1 MTIVKYLTMSYADAM
16 TMRTLIQ
23 FNKGTTS
30 RQAHR
35 DLPSAG
41 TNGELLKDD
50 ELTRRGFDGR
60 EAVLYRSH
68 DPTIF
73 RTEGRFRSTSVML
86 DDIKPG
92 DLTDPRG
99 GAQRLYYNADVTIW
113 LSRRAEPMPFYRRN
127 VDGDECWFVHYGS
140 GTVETEFGPIRY
152 GRGDYVVIP
161 KAITHRF
168 VVDGGETTLFGIETV
183 GELRAPTY
191 VGLGR
196 HAPFD
201 PDVIRVPEPAAMPS
215 GRDEYEIRVKYDNE
229 YSSIY
234 VDHHPCDV
242 QGWKGDYFPFAFNIR
257 DWNVIMS
264 DSLHLP
270 PSMHCFLVA
279 EGINII
285 NLLPRPFESIKGV
298 ERIPWFHRNAD
309 YDEIAL
315 IHGGKSLG
323 RSLKAGLVSHDPQG
337 IHHGFPDRA
346 RIKSRREWEEH
357 PRLEW
362 EIIMV
367 EAARPL
373 KLDPVVQG

>member
-1 MTIVKYLTMSYADAM
+1 
-16 TMRTLIQ
+16 MRTLIQ
-23 FNKGTTS
+23 FSKGRTS

-35 DLPSAG
+35 DLPGPAPDGSP
-41 TNGELLKDD
+41 LKDD
-50 ELTRRGFDGR
+50 ELTREGFDGR
-60 EAVLYRSH
+60 EAVLYRAN

-73 RTEGRFRSTSVML
+73 RTEGRFRSTYGTL
-86 DDIKPG
+86 GEIETP

-99 GAQRLYYNADVTIW
+99 SAQRLFHNADTTIW
-113 LSRRAEPMPFYRRN
+113 LSRRAKPMPFFRRN
-127 VDGDECWFVHYGS
+127 VDGDECWFVHRGS
-140 GTVETEFGPIRY
+140 GTVETEFGPITY
-152 GRGDYVVIP
+152 AQGDYVVIP
-161 KAITHRF
+161 KAITHRW
-168 VVDGGETTLFGIETV
+168 VVDRGETVLFCVETV

-201 PDVIRVPEPAAMPS
+201 PDTIRVPDPVAMASADP
-215 GRDEYEIRVKYDNE
+215 EYEIRVKYDGE
-229 YSSIY
+229 YSSIF

-242 QGWKGDYFPFAFNIR
+242 EGWKGDYFPFAFNIR

-279 EGINII
+279 EGVNII
-285 NLLPRPFESIKGV
+285 NLLPRPFETAQGV

-315 IHGGKSLG
+315 VHGGASLG
-323 RSLKAGLVSHDPQG
+323 RPLTAGRISHDPQG

-346 RIKSRREWEEH
+346 RVKSRREWEQH
-357 PRLEW
+357 PRIEW

-367 EAARPL
+367 ETARPL
-373 KLDPVVQG
+373 KVDPVLLG

>member
-1 MTIVKYLTMSYADAM
+1 
-16 TMRTLIQ
+16 MRSLIQ
-23 FNKGTTS
+23 FSKGRTS

-35 DLPSAG
+35 DLPGPAPDGSP
-41 TNGELLKDD
+41 LKDD
-50 ELTRRGFDGR
+50 ELTRGGFDGR
-60 EAVLYRSH
+60 EAVLYRTN
-68 DPTIF
+68 DPTVF
-73 RTEGRFRSTSVML
+73 RTEGRFRSTTALLSDL
-86 DDIKPG
+86 KPS

-99 GAQRLYYNADVTIW
+99 CAQRMHYNADVTTW
-113 LSRRAEPMPFYRRN
+113 LSRRSEPMPFFRRN
-127 VDGDECWFVHYGS
+127 VDGDECWFVHRGS
-140 GTVETEFGPIRY
+140 GTVETEFGPIAY
-152 GRGDYVVIP
+152 EQGDYVVIP

-168 VVDGGETTLFGIETV
+168 VVDPGETFLFGIESV
-183 GELRAPTY
+183 GEMRAPNY

-201 PDVIRVPEPAAMPS
+201 PDVIRVPEPTPVASDQPPM
-215 GRDEYEIRVKYDNE
+215 DVTEFEIQVKYDNE
-229 YSSIY
+229 YSAIF

-242 QGWKGDYFPFAFNIR
+242 EGWKGDYFPFAFNIR

-270 PSMHCFLVA
+270 PSMHVFLVA

-285 NLLPRPFESIKGV
+285 NLLPRPFEGVAGV
-298 ERIPWFHRNAD
+298 ERIPWYHRNAD

-315 IHGGKSLG
+315 IHGGNSLG
-323 RSLKAGLVSHDPQG
+323 RPLVPGLVSHDPQG

-346 RIKSRREWEEH
+346 RIKARREWEDH
-357 PRLEW
+357 PRIEW

-373 KLDPVVQG
+373 KLDAALQGPA

>member
-1 MTIVKYLTMSYADAM
+1 MQTRA
-16 TMRTLIQ
+16 LIQ
-23 FNKGTTS
+23 ITKGKTS

-35 DLPSAG
+35 DLPQSG
-41 TNGELLKDD
+41 PNGSLLKDD
-50 ELTRRGFDGR
+50 ELTRHGFDGR
-60 EAVLYRSH
+60 EAVLYRSN
-68 DPTIF
+68 DPTVF
-73 RTEGRFRSTSVML
+73 RTEGRFKSTSAML
-86 DDIKPG
+86 GEIKTD
-92 DLTDPRG
+92 DLTDSRG
-99 GAQRLYYNADVTIW
+99 AAQRLYYNADATIW

-127 VDGDECWFVHYGS
+127 VDGDECWFVHRGS
-140 GTVETEFGPIRY
+140 GTVETEFGPISY
-152 GRGDYVVIP
+152 AQGDYVVIP
-161 KAITHRF
+161 KAITHRWA
-168 VVDGGETTLFGIETV
+168 VDEGETMLFGIETV

-191 VGLGR
+191 IGLGR

-201 PDVIRVPEPAAMPS
+201 PDVIRVPEPRTTTSDQP
-215 GRDEYEIRVKYDNE
+215 EYEILVKYDGDH
-229 YSSIY
+229 SSIF

-242 QGWKGDYFPFAFNIR
+242 EGWKGDYFPFAFNIR

-279 EGINII
+279 DGINII
-285 NLLPRPFESIKGV
+285 NLLPRPFESVRGV

-323 RSLKAGLVSHDPQG
+323 RPLKAGLVSHDPQG

-346 RIKSRREWEEH
+346 RIKSRREWDDH
-357 PRLEW
+357 SRIEW

-373 KLDPVVQG
+373 KLDPVLR